1 MSKNLYDVVKE
12 LQNGAAHCIEDE
24 DVKSIMF
31 PLVRMY
37 YPYIPFS
44 ASSTIMKA
52 EFPLNWKLLKSVAN
66 GVKFK
71 GMYKKVVKD
80 DNIISIFKRKSGLG
94 LRHVNEVCAFYN
106 TDIKTLNMMA
116 SDDDVFNEI
125 QDIDSQIDKMMAS
138 EDE

>member
-1 MSKNLYDVVKE
+1 MPRN
-12 LQNGAAHCIEDE
+12 
-24 DVKSIMF
+24 SIILF
-31 PLVRMY
+31 S
-37 YPYIPFS
+37 YIKPQLFLFIRSLFNDFS
-44 ASSTIMKA
+44 S
-52 EFPLNWKLLKSVAN
+52 
-66 GVKFK
+66 
-71 GMYKKVVKD
+71 